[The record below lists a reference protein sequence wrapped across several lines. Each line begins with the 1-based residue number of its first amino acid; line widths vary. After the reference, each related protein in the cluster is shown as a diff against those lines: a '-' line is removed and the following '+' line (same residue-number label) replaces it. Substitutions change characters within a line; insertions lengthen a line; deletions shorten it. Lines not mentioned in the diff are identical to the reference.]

1 MNKEYGDEYAHYDE
15 PMTATEVK
23 IRHLLL
29 NMQEE
34 FKRHIESVNCRLEL
48 CEKVFIKILQHDIR
62 LSTLEFNSDKPVKPS
77 SAEKLI
83 DMQHRLERLE
93 SYLLNGENQ

>member
-1 MNKEYGDEYAHYDE
+1 MTDE

-34 FKRHIESVNCRLEL
+34 FKRHIESINLRIEL
-48 CEKVFIKILQHDIR
+48 CEKVFIKILQHDVR
-62 LSTLEFNSDKPVKPS
+62 LMSLEFNSDKPVNPS
-77 SAEKLI
+77 AAEKLM
-83 DMQHRLERLE
+83 DLQLRLERLE
-93 SYLLNGENQ
+93 SYLPMEKSND